1 MKRRNDI
8 LLNNILKLMKDNP
21 SITEVELAKILGF
34 TERNIRRSIKIL
46 KDEDKVKLIRNG
58 KERYWQIYT

>member
-21 SITEVELAKILGF
+21 SITEVELAKILEF